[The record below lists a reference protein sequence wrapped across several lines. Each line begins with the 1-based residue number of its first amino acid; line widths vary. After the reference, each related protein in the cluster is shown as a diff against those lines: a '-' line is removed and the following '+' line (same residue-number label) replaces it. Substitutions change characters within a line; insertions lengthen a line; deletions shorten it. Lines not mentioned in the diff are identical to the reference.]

1 MLPKEEGD
9 PGCFNVPVDVGK
21 TFVGEALCDLEAN
34 GNLIPLSTF
43 NKIGGL
49 TLRPCFMD
57 IILAYGN
64 ETKQPRMVRDMVID
78 IEGFKFKFNVI
89 VSQNKKEQKCP
100 LILGR
105 SFLATAKA

>member
-9 PGCFNVPVDVGK
+9 PGCFNVPVVVRK
-21 TFVGEALCDLEAN
+21 TFMGEALCDLEAN
-34 GNLIPLSTF
+34 GNLMSLSTF

-49 TLRPCFMD
+49 VLQMD
-57 IILAYGN
+57 ISLADGN

-89 VSQNKKEQKCP
+89 V
-100 LILGR
+100 
-105 SFLATAKA
+105 